1 MTERKKPERD
11 WREYNERL
19 VQRGKILLKVE
30 SLRGWQEE
38 LYKMNQGK
46 SFELSPELDAVLEDI
61 VGGLQPPLS
70 PVGGARQGLREV
82 DR

>member
-38 LYKMNQGK
+38 LYKMNQGEE
-46 SFELSPELDAVLEDI
+46 FRAIPRA
-61 VGGLQPPLS
+61 
-70 PVGGARQGLREV
+70 
-82 DR
+82 